1 MGFDNHFMNKFCE
14 HYLQPLSAVLYP
26 ECTGSTG
33 LDSHRSFIVTYTTC
47 RSGKT
52 DVGLSTHYDNA
63 EVTLNVS
70 LGKVFTDGELYFGEM
85 KGVSASYNG
94 PNTLLFNVESHFI
107 HVKASHQGEHI
118 HSCNN

>member
-1 MGFDNHFMNKFCE
+1 MGFDNHFMNKFRE

-47 RSGKT
+47 GSGKT

-85 KGVSASYNG
+85 KGVSAMDPIHCYLMWNHTSYM
-94 PNTLLFNVESHFI
+94 
-107 HVKASHQGEHI
+107 
-118 HSCNN
+118 